1 MPETTAAP
9 ASSDLTGRALFPHR
23 HLLSIADLKPWEIRF
38 LLDEAEQWARANRG
52 QARKHDDRLAG
63 MTQINAFFENSTRT
77 LLSFEIAGKRLGAD
91 VVNMHAGQSSVK
103 KGETLIDTAMTLNA
117 MAADVLVIRH
127 ASSGAVALIAD
138 KVDCP
143 VLNAGDGWHQHPTQ
157 ALLDAL
163 TIRRRKGGFEGLIVA
178 ICGDIL
184 HSRVARSNMLCLA
197 ALGALQTLAFVHI
210 TPLWPL
216 PLLATVGSLVVS
228 ACAAYAIAR
237 LNLKHRQLIL
247 TTIVAS
253 SMFPLVTLLVPIFET
268 MRSLGLLNSYF
279 ALVLPYVVLNLPV
292 CTLVLVSFFQ
302 SIPRDLENAA
312 MIDGCTRFGTL
323 WRVVLPLS
331 APGVFT
337 AGILAFVN
345 AWDEFLLA
353 LSLNSTAA
361 MRTLPV
367 GITLYQGEFTF
378 PWPIISAALIVA
390 IVPVA
395 IVIAIFQERVVGGL
409 TAGGL
414 KG

>member
-1 MPETTAAP
+1 MNGSVFSPARLRFFAAAIVVINGFFP
-9 ASSDLTGRALFPHR
+9 AIWILLTSFKSSTELFRKPITYWPQDPTLQNYVVAAIEQPLFQVFMKNSVIVA
-23 HLLSIADLKPWEIRF
+23 LLS
-38 LLDEAEQWARANRG
+38 
-52 QARKHDDRLAG
+52 
-63 MTQINAFFENSTRT
+63 T
-77 LLSFEIAGKRLGAD
+77 
-91 VVNMHAGQSSVK
+91 
-103 KGETLIDTAMTLNA
+103 
-117 MAADVLVIRH
+117 VI
-127 ASSGAVALIAD
+127 
-138 KVDCP
+138 
-143 VLNAGDGWHQHPTQ
+143 
-157 ALLDAL
+157 
-163 TIRRRKGGFEGLIVA
+163 
-178 ICGDIL
+178 
-184 HSRVARSNMLCLA
+184 
-197 ALGALQTLAFVHI
+197 
-210 TPLWPL
+210 
-216 PLLATVGSLVVS
+216 SLVVAS
-228 ACAAYAIAR
+228 FAAYAIAR

-247 TTIVAS
+247 TAIIAS
-253 SMFPLVTLLVPIFET
+253 SMFPLVTLLVPIFEI
-268 MRSLGLLNSYF
+268 MRALGWLNSYM
-279 ALVLPYVVLNLPV
+279 ALVFPYVVLNLPV
-292 CTLVLVSFFQ
+292 CTLILVSFFQ

-353 LSLNSTAA
+353 LSLNSSAA

-378 PWPIISAALIVA
+378 PWPIIAAALVVA